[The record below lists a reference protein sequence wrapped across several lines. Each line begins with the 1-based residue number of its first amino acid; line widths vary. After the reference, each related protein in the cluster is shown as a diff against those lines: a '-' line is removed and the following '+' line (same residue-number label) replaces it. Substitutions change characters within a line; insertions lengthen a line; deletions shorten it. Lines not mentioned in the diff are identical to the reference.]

1 MKDQYGRTI
10 DYMRISI
17 TDRCNL
23 RCRYCMP
30 DGVELVSMGE
40 ILTYEEIERICG
52 AAASEGIR
60 KLKITGGEP
69 LVRLG
74 CVGLIGKLKKIP
86 GIEQVTLTTNGVLLE
101 EYAEGLAQAG
111 LDGVNISLDSLN
123 RERYQW
129 ITGRDELDR
138 VLKSIEAAL
147 EIGLKTK
154 INVVLQ
160 KEVNEPEWESLVE
173 MAKKKPLDV
182 RFIEM
187 MPIGYGKAFHP
198 VSNEEILRM
207 LREKYPQLKS
217 DERVHGNGPA
227 QYYKIPEFQGSI
239 GFISA
244 IHGKFCGNC
253 NRIRLTSQGE
263 LKPCLCYG
271 ESYDLRTALRGSYV
285 EKEGSTGKEVSVL
298 SEDTRECEENLKGVR
313 EIIREAV
320 TRKPKQHCFE
330 QLQNITEEKRMV
342 QIGG

>member
-40 ILTYEEIERICG
+40 ILTYEEIERICR
-52 AAASEGIR
+52 AAALEGIQ

-69 LVRLG
+69 LVRKG
-74 CVGLIGKLKKIP
+74 CIDLVKRLKAIP
-86 GIEQVTLTTNGVLLE
+86 GIEQVTLTTNGVILG
-101 EYAEGLAQAG
+101 EYAEELAEAG
-111 LDGVNISLDSLN
+111 LDGVNISLDSLDAG
-123 RERYQW
+123 RYEW

-138 VLKSIEAAL
+138 VLKGIKQAL
-147 EIGLKTK
+147 EKGLKTK

-160 KEVNEPEWESLVE
+160 KGKNEMEWESLAE
-173 MAKKKPLDV
+173 LSKEEPLDV

-187 MPIGYGKAFHP
+187 MPIGYGKSFHP
-198 VSNEEILRM
+198 VYNEEILGM
-207 LREKYPQLKS
+207 LQEKYPRLVP

-227 QYYKIPEFQGSI
+227 QYYKIPGFCGSI

-244 IHGKFCGNC
+244 IHGKFCADC

-271 ESYDLRTALRGSYV
+271 ESYDLRGALRG
-285 EKEGSTGKEVSVL
+285 G
-298 SEDTRECEENLKGVR
+298 CAENLNGIR

>member
-30 DGVELVSMGE
+30 EGVELVSMGE
-40 ILTYEEIERICG
+40 ILTYEEIEQICRV
-52 AAASEGIR
+52 AVQEGIR

-69 LVRLG
+69 LVRKG
-74 CVGLIGKLKKIP
+74 CVDLVERLKAIP
-86 GIEQVTLTTNGVLLE
+86 GMEQVTLTTNGVLLK
-101 EYAEGLAQAG
+101 EYARALAQTG

-129 ITGRDELDR
+129 ITGRDELER
-138 VLKSIEAAL
+138 VLQGLNAAL
-147 EIGLKTK
+147 EEGLKTK

-160 KEVNEPEWESLVE
+160 KEVNETEWEALIGLAKDSLV
-173 MAKKKPLDV
+173 DV

-187 MPIGYGKAFHP
+187 MPIGYGKQFEP
-198 VSNEEILRM
+198 ISNEQLLEM
-207 LREKYPQLKS
+207 LCKKYPQLER
-217 DERVHGNGPA
+217 DESVHGNGPA
-227 QYYKIPEFQGSI
+227 QYYRIPGYQGSI

-244 IHGKFCGNC
+244 IHGKFCGSC
-253 NRIRLTSQGE
+253 NRIRLTAQGE

-271 ESYDLRTALRGSYV
+271 ESYDLREALRQKP
-285 EKEGSTGKEVSVL
+285 E
-298 SEDTRECEENLKGVR
+298 RIR
-313 EIIREAV
+313 EILRSAIIG
-320 TRKPKQHCFE
+320 KPKQHCFE
-330 QLQNITEEKRMV
+330 ELKNITEEKRMV